1 MDGRTAARLGLE
13 TNGRASRSTG
23 GQPSPSSTNL
33 WLEAGSKSADE
44 LMREAGSG
52 VLITSM
58 FSSGVNMVTGD
69 FSRGA
74 SGLWFENGEIAYP
87 VSEITIAGNLK
98 DMFAHLTPASD
109 LEFRGSVNAPTCLVE
124 GMTIAGA

>member
-1 MDGRTAARLGLE
+1 VFAPGIRIVDDPRLVRGTASKPFDAEGQFAGRLALVDDGVLQTWLMDGRTAAKLGLE

-33 WLEAGSKSADE
+33 WLEAGSKTAEE

-58 FSSGVNMVTGD
+58 FSSGST
-69 FSRGA
+69 
-74 SGLWFENGEIAYP
+74 W
-87 VSEITIAGNLK
+87 
-98 DMFAHLTPASD
+98 
-109 LEFRGSVNAPTCLVE
+109 
-124 GMTIAGA
+124 